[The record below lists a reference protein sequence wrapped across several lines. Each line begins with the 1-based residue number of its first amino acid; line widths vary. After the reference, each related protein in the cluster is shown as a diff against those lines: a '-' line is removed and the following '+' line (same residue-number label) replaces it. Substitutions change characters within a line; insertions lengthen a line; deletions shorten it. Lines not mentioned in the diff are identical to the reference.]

1 MDNERVTISY
11 YCGFDK
17 IDSKD
22 LEEKVPA
29 NKIIIREIDM
39 FGHNNY
45 EPPQG
50 VRKLNIL
57 A

>member
-57 A
+57 V